1 MDSITAGGA
10 VPIKLPNIAVGTDL
24 TASVL
29 ADATK
34 KLLGDSRIPAPN
46 FTGEISATAK
56 TALEKITEAKKAKTA
71 KIAELDEKLAQQK
84 KLADD
89 AIAEQQT
96 AKNSLPAGDPSIE
109 ELRQKAMVEV
119 DKQIAI
125 QNEIVATLRA

>member
-1 MDSITAGGA
+1 MSSGGA
-10 VPIKLPNIAVGTDL
+10 VQIKLPTVAINTNDRSEL
-24 TASVL
+24 TSQV
-29 ADATK
+29 TS
-34 KLLGDSRIPAPN
+34 LLGDAKIPAPN

-56 TALEKITEAKKAKTA
+56 TALEKITEAKKAKSE

-89 AIAEQQT
+89 AIVAQQT

-109 ELRQKAMVEV
+109 ELRQKAMAEV